1 MVHVTD
7 PYKTHVLTYNYNN
20 WLIGTQSRAWRKTIE
35 AGPSNN
41 REPYATTQTTTPS
54 SEEPFVSPGL
64 VFAYTVTA
72 AQSVNGGGF
81 GIFETSTSYE
91 YAQRR
96 ANPT

>member
-7 PYKTHVLTYNYNN
+7 PYKTHHLTYDYAN
-20 WLIGTQSRAWRKTIE
+20 WLMGTQSRSWRKSIE
-35 AGPSNN
+35 AGASNN
-41 REPYATTQTTTPS
+41 REPYATTVATTPA

-81 GIFETSTSYE
+81 GIFETSTQYCF
-91 YAQRR
+91 A
-96 ANPT
+96 